1 MKTARHPR
9 FWFNATAI
17 AFLAAACTFP
27 VTTSDD
33 IEVHIARPASGD
45 VIMLGESVQFL
56 ANGSSSDGDVR
67 RVLFFANGSLVGD
80 EPNAHDEIIVSEI
93 IWTPPAAGE
102 YTLQVAAQRDSEYI
116 YSSTVELC
124 VLPFQIAPGHPVDIY
139 AHGYEGECTIP
150 PRSSS
155 AGTGSPSM
163 RTSVAPTSL
172 TYVPSFYSDCPG
184 ETRMM
189 DFKVYVDDPHDD
201 VVFVAIAIQIE
212 PGFASRIN
220 SETTVVLTHTV
231 GEAPGTK
238 GFFGQFDVHIF
249 LARSLISRSTGEAVS
264 GELRWTARAFGRDGS
279 ILLEHGPQGIP
290 VSPLNCDG
298 TSVLTSASAP
308 ILIESTGTATPRSAA
323 DCPAGTYYA
332 ETTSKCIPIQIS
344 TEKPSGDHDGGG
356 SGCSS
361 FGSKDSCTAAGCS
374 WDFNSSSCH

>member
-1 MKTARHPR
+1 MKTARR
-9 FWFNATAI
+9 IQLWFNTAAI
-17 AFLAAACTFP
+17 VFLTAACTFP

-33 IEVHIARPASGD
+33 LEVHIARPASGD

-67 RVLFFANGSLVGD
+67 RVLFFANGTLVGED
-80 EPNAHDEIIVSEI
+80 PNDHGEIIVSEI

-102 YTLQVAAQRDSEYI
+102 YTLQVAAQRGSEYA
-116 YSSTVELC
+116 YSSTVQLC

-139 AHGYEGECTIP
+139 AHGYDGECTIP

-163 RTSVAPTSL
+163 RTSVAPSSL
-172 TYVPSFYSDCPG
+172 TYVPNYYSDCPDQ
-184 ETRMM
+184 TRMM

-220 SETTVVLTHTV
+220 SETTVVLTHTL

-249 LARSLISRSTGEAVS
+249 LARSLISRPTGEAVE

-279 ILLEHGPQGIP
+279 ILLEHGPESIP
-290 VSPLNCDG
+290 VSPVTCDG
-298 TSVLTSASAP
+298 AS
-308 ILIESTGTATPRSAA
+308 LESLLQVPASIQITATPGSDA
-323 DCPAGTYYA
+323 DCPPGTYFA
-332 ETTSKCIPIQIS
+332 PATNRCIAIQIIPDNGGGN
-344 TEKPSGDHDGGG
+344 EGGLPSGCQPPAGGCG
-356 SGCSS
+356 SLNWYPEPY
-361 FGSKDSCTAAGCS
+361 CTC
-374 WDFNSSSCH
+374 FE